1 MLMHMAGE
9 LEAILNEMKGKGIG
23 GAIVRVDGVPVA
35 STIALTDVSASLL
48 SSVANVSDA
57 IMKKMNDQQREVE
70 VSFGDGPADPGA
82 KKKTKKKAA
91 PKPAPPGGAEDR
103 SRVLKASYHHDAP
116 GGKN

>member
-1 MLMHMAGE
+1 MAGE

-57 IMKKMNDQQREVE
+57 IMKKMGDQQREVE
-70 VSFGDGPADPGA
+70 ISFGDSILYIVPVKGHVFCAMI
-82 KKKTKKKAA
+82 K
-91 PKPAPPGGAEDR
+91 DR
-103 SRVLKASYHHDAP
+103 EQKSIVVDYALKAKAFL
-116 GGKN
+116 